1 MSDTSPDDFRSAAR
15 ATAELVCDYLDA
27 VPERPVWQPMDPAE
41 RTALLAAPLPA
52 EGRPLAELLEVIGTR
67 VMPAPMGNG
76 HPRFF
81 GWVNSAPAPA
91 GILATLAAAAMNPS
105 SAGGDHA
112 DVHLERAVVRW
123 IAELVGFPHSP
134 GGGILTSGTSMAT
147 VLCLAA
153 ARNRAA
159 RLAGYDLREQ
169 GLSCLPPLVGYTT
182 AETHSCVR
190 KAVELLGLG
199 SRNLRTVATDPAGR
213 LDLDA
218 LRAAVAED
226 RTAGRLPFLVVASAG
241 TVGTGAVDPFEPIA
255 DLCADEQLWLHVDG
269 AYGAF
274 GALDPAIAHRYAGM
288 DRADSLALDPHKWLG
303 VPVDCGCA
311 LVRHTEEL
319 RGTFS
324 LVPSYLRDE
333 SAGELGWFSEY
344 GMEQTRPFRSLKVW
358 ATIAHRG
365 RAGIAADIAR
375 CTALARRLGE
385 LVEADEQLELLAPVE
400 TSIVAFRYR
409 PEAADEQLADR
420 VNRELPVAVQLRG
433 RAFVTGALHQGREML
448 RACLL
453 NAATTEDDLAV
464 LLDEVR
470 LAGAELTGRPF
481 GPRAESGGPE
491 AARNPDGDINR
502 QVTGDS

>member
-1 MSDTSPDDFRSAAR
+1 MSDTADDFRTAAR
-15 ATAELVCDYLDA
+15 SAAELVSDYLDA
-27 VPERPVWQPMDPAE
+27 VPGGPVWQPMDEAD
-41 RTALLAAPLPA
+41 RQALLDLPLPA
-52 EGRPLAELLEVIGTR
+52 DGMPLAGLLEVIGSQLMT
-67 VMPAPMGNG
+67 APMGNG

-91 GILATLAAAAMNPS
+91 GVLATLAAAAMNPS

-123 IAELVGFPHSP
+123 IAELVGFPHP
-134 GGGILTSGTSMAT
+134 AGGGILTSGTSMAT
-147 VLCLAA
+147 ILCLAA

-159 RLAGYDLREQ
+159 RLAGHDLRED
-169 GLSCLPPLVGYTT
+169 GLAGLPPLVAYAT

-199 SRNLRTVATDPAGR
+199 SRHLRTVATDAEGR
-213 LDLDA
+213 LDPAA
-218 LRAAVAED
+218 LAAAVAAD
-226 RTAGRLPFLVVASAG
+226 RAAGLLPFLAVASAG
-241 TVGTGAVDPFEPIA
+241 TVGTGVVDAFDPIA
-255 DLCADEQLWLHVDG
+255 DVCAAEGLWLHVDG

-274 GALDPAIAHRYAGM
+274 GVLDPGLADRYAGM

-311 LVRHTEEL
+311 LVRDTDEL

-333 SAGELGWFSEY
+333 AAGALGWFSEY

-365 RAGIAADIAR
+365 RAGLAADVAR
-375 CTALARRLGE
+375 CTELARHLGA
-385 LVEADEQLELLAPVE
+385 LVEADPELELLAPVH
-400 TSIVAFRYR
+400 TSIVAFRYL
-409 PEAADEQLADR
+409 PADPARTDA

-433 RAFVTGALHQGREML
+433 QAFVTGALYQGHEML

-453 NAATTEDDLAV
+453 NATTTEADLE
-464 LLDEVR
+464 LLLSEVR
-470 LAGAELTGRPF
+470 SAGRELTERP
-481 GPRAESGGPE
+481 
-491 AARNPDGDINR
+491 
-502 QVTGDS
+502 TGS

>member
-1 MSDTSPDDFRSAAR
+1 MSDTSSDDFRTAAR
-15 ATAELVCDYLDA
+15 AAAELVSDYLDA
-27 VPERPVWQPMDPAE
+27 VPGGPVWQPMDDTD
-41 RTALLAAPLPA
+41 RQALLDLPLPVD
-52 EGRPLAELLEVIGTR
+52 GLPLAGLLEVIGSQLMT
-67 VMPAPMGNG
+67 APMGNG

-91 GILATLAAAAMNPS
+91 GVLATLAAAAMNPS

-123 IAELVGFPHSP
+123 IAELVGFPHP
-134 GGGILTSGTSMAT
+134 AGGGILTSGTSMAT
-147 VLCLAA
+147 ILCLAA

-159 RLAGYDLREQ
+159 RRAGHDLRADGLAG
-169 GLSCLPPLVGYTT
+169 LPPLVAYAT

-199 SRNLRTVATDPAGR
+199 SRHLRTVATDAEGR
-213 LDLDA
+213 LDPAA
-218 LRAAVAED
+218 LAAAVTADRAA
-226 RTAGRLPFLVVASAG
+226 GLLPFLAVASAG
-241 TVGTGAVDPFEPIA
+241 TVGTGVVDAFDPIA
-255 DLCADEQLWLHVDG
+255 DVCAAEGLWLHVDG

-274 GALDPAIAHRYAGM
+274 GVLDPGLADRYAGM

-311 LVRHTEEL
+311 LVRDTDEL

-333 SAGELGWFSEY
+333 AAGALGWFSEY

-365 RAGIAADIAR
+365 RAGLAADVAR
-375 CTALARRLGE
+375 CTELARHLGA
-385 LVEADEQLELLAPVE
+385 LVEADPELELLAPVH
-400 TSIVAFRYR
+400 TSIVAFRYL
-409 PEAADEQLADR
+409 PADPGRTDA

-433 RAFVTGALHQGREML
+433 QAFVTGALYQGHEML

-453 NAATTEDDLAV
+453 NAATTEADLE
-464 LLDEVR
+464 LLLSEVR
-470 LAGAELTGRPF
+470 SSGRELTERP
-481 GPRAESGGPE
+481 
-491 AARNPDGDINR
+491 
-502 QVTGDS
+502 TGS

>member
-1 MSDTSPDDFRSAAR
+1 MIHRVSDFRTAAR
-15 ATAELVCDYLDA
+15 ATADLVADYLDA
-27 VPERPVWQPMDPAE
+27 VPDRPVWQPMDPAE
-41 RTALLAAPLPA
+41 REALLAAPLP
-52 EGRPLAELLEVIGTR
+52 ELGTALPELVETIEQR
-67 VMPAPMGNG
+67 IMPAPMGNG

-91 GILATLAAAAMNPS
+91 GVLATLAAAAMNPS

-123 IAELVGFPHSP
+123 IAELVGFPHP
-134 GGGILTSGTSMAT
+134 AGGGILTSGTSMAT
-147 VLCLAA
+147 ILCLTA

-159 RLAGYDLREQ
+159 ARLGHDLRAD
-169 GLSCLPPLVGYTT
+169 GLTGLPPLIAYAT

-199 SRNLRTVATDPAGR
+199 SRHLRTVPSDADGR
-213 LDLDA
+213 LDTAA
-218 LRAAVAED
+218 LATAVAED
-226 RTAGRLPFLVVASAG
+226 RAAGLVPFLVVASAG
-241 TVGTGAVDPFEPIA
+241 TVGTGAVDAFHPIA
-255 DLCADEQLWLHVDG
+255 DLCEAEGLWLHVDG

-274 GALDPAIAHRYAGM
+274 GVLDPAIAGQYAGM

-311 LVRHTEEL
+311 LVRETEAL
-319 RGTFS
+319 RGAFS

-333 SAGELGWFSEY
+333 AAGELGWFSEY

-375 CTALARRLGE
+375 CTELARHLGE
-385 LVEADEQLELLAPVE
+385 LVEADPELELLAPVR

-409 PEAADEQLADR
+409 R
-420 VNRELPVAVQLRG
+420 
-433 RAFVTGALHQGREML
+433 
-448 RACLL
+448 
-453 NAATTEDDLAV
+453 
-464 LLDEVR
+464 
-470 LAGAELTGRPF
+470 AGASPRP
-481 GPRAESGGPE
+481 PTS
-491 AARNPDGDINR
+491 
-502 QVTGDS
+502 

>member
-1 MSDTSPDDFRSAAR
+1 MSDFRTAAR
-15 ATAELVCDYLDA
+15 ATADLVADYLDA
-27 VPERPVWQPMDPAE
+27 VPDRPVWQPMDPAE
-41 RTALLAAPLPA
+41 REALLAAPLP
-52 EGRPLAELLEVIGTR
+52 ELGTALPELVETIEQR
-67 VMPAPMGNG
+67 IMPAPMGNG

-91 GILATLAAAAMNPS
+91 GVLATLAAAAMNPS

-123 IAELVGFPHSP
+123 IAELVGFPHP
-134 GGGILTSGTSMAT
+134 AGGGILTSGTSMAT
-147 VLCLAA
+147 ILCLTA

-159 RLAGYDLREQ
+159 ARLGHDLRAD
-169 GLSCLPPLVGYTT
+169 GLTGLPPLIAYAT

-199 SRNLRTVATDPAGR
+199 SRHLRTVPSDADGR
-213 LDLDA
+213 LDTAA
-218 LRAAVAED
+218 LATAVAED
-226 RTAGRLPFLVVASAG
+226 RAAGLVPFLVVASAG
-241 TVGTGAVDPFEPIA
+241 TVGTGAVDAFHPIA
-255 DLCADEQLWLHVDG
+255 DLCEAEGLWLHVDG

-274 GALDPAIAHRYAGM
+274 GVLDPAIAGQYAGM

-311 LVRHTEEL
+311 LVRETEAL
-319 RGTFS
+319 RGAFS

-333 SAGELGWFSEY
+333 AAGELGWFSEY

-375 CTALARRLGE
+375 CTELARHLGE
-385 LVEADEQLELLAPVE
+385 LVEADPELELLAPVR

-409 PEAADEQLADR
+409 PAGASPEATDEL
-420 VNRELPVAVQLRG
+420 NRELPVAVQRRG
-433 RAFVTGALHQGREML
+433 NVFVTGALLDGREML

-453 NAATTEDDLAV
+453 NAATTEADLK
-464 LLDEVR
+464 LLVDEVR
-470 LAGAELTGRPF
+470 LAAAGLTRH
-481 GPRAESGGPE
+481 RAES
-491 AARNPDGDINR
+491 
-502 QVTGDS
+502 

>member
-1 MSDTSPDDFRSAAR
+1 MSASSAVPPAAAPAARPAAPSDDFRTAAH
-15 ATAELVCDYLDA
+15 ATAALVSDYLDGVA
-27 VPERPVWQPMDPAE
+27 DGPVWQPMDPA
-41 RTALLAAPLPA
+41 RRQALLDAPLPA
-52 EGRPLAELLEVIGTR
+52 GGTPLAGLLDVIAAEVMT
-67 VMPAPMGNG
+67 APMGNG

-91 GILATLAAAAMNPS
+91 GVLATLAAAAMNPS

-123 IAELVGFPHSP
+123 IAELVGFPHPP

-147 VLCLAA
+147 ILCLAA

-159 RLAGYDLREQ
+159 RLAGVDLRAD
-169 GLSCLPPLVGYTT
+169 GLAALPPLT
-182 AETHSCVR
+182 AYATEETHSCVR

-199 SRNLRTVATDPAGR
+199 SRHLRTVASDADGR
-213 LDLDA
+213 LDVTA
-218 LRAAVAED
+218 LAAAVAED
-226 RTAGRLPFLVVASAG
+226 RAAGLLPFLVVASAG
-241 TVGTGAVDPFEPIA
+241 TVGTGAVDAFDPIA
-255 DLCADEQLWLHVDG
+255 DLCAAERLWLHVDG

-274 GALDPAIAHRYAGM
+274 GVLDPAIAHRYAGM

-311 LVRHTEEL
+311 LVRDTDEL

-333 SAGELGWFSEY
+333 AAGALGWFSEY

-365 RAGIAADIAR
+365 RDGLAADVAR

-385 LVEADEQLELLAPVE
+385 LIDAAPDLELLAPVQ
-400 TSIVAFRYR
+400 TSIVAFRHR
-409 PEAADEQLADR
+409 PAGADEDT
-420 VNRELPVAVQLRG
+420 VNALNRQLPVRVQLQG
-433 RAFVTGALHQGREML
+433 KVFVTGAVHEGREML

-453 NAATTEDDLAV
+453 NSATTEADLH
-464 LLDEVR
+464 LLLSEVR
-470 LAGAELTGRPF
+470 TAAVGLMECRP
-481 GPRAESGGPE
+481 GY
-491 AARNPDGDINR
+491 
-502 QVTGDS
+502 